1 MIITCEKCSKK
12 FNIKDD
18 LIPNEGR
25 ELQCGS
31 CNHKWFFKK
40 TEKIFTLENEISED
54 ISINDKFINSNI
66 KADEPN
72 KKIKKEIKFKSKKAE
87 YPNSPN
93 KIKKNPKII
102 KNSLVFLISIIAL
115 IMLLDTFKYQLKN
128 YFPGLDSI
136 LNNLYESLKDLILF
150 FKDLIN

>member
-40 TEKIFTLENEISED
+40 TEKIFTLENEISDD
-54 ISINDKFINSNI
+54 IFINDKFKNSNI
-66 KADEPN
+66 KADESN
-72 KKIKKEIKFKSKKAE
+72 KKNKKEIKFKSKKAE
-87 YPNSPN
+87 YPNRPN

-136 LNNLYESLKDLILF
+136 LNNLYESLKDLLLF